1 MATLNS
7 FMSEIFS
14 IPSEKVKDFIN
25 NNNDSIILDV
35 RTEEEWNM
43 VGKPDGEA
51 LNVKTLFISLL
62 IGSDRQRN
70 ENFTKDF
77 NKKKISKKN
86 NILIICRSGVRSM
99 AAAELLQQQGYKN
112 LINISDGFE
121 GNPATGEGWKKSNLP
136 CK

>member
-1 MATLNS
+1 
-7 FMSEIFS
+7 MSEIFS

-25 NNNDSIILDV
+25 NNNDSVILDV

>member
-1 MATLNS
+1 
-7 FMSEIFS
+7 MSEIFS

-25 NNNDSIILDV
+25 NNNDSVILDV
-35 RTEEEWNM
+35 RTEEEWNI

-51 LNVKTLFISLL
+51 LNAKTIFISFLV
-62 IGSDRQRN
+62 GPDRQRN

-77 NKKKISKKN
+77 NEKKISKKN

-99 AAAELLQQQGYKN
+99 AAAKLLQQQGYTN

-121 GNPATGEGWKKSNLP
+121 GNPTAGEGWKKSRLP

>member
-1 MATLNS
+1 
-7 FMSEIFS
+7 MSEIFS

-25 NNNDSIILDV
+25 NNNDSVILDV

-77 NKKKISKKN
+77 NEKKISKKN

-121 GNPATGEGWKKSNLP
+121 GNPVTGEGWKKSNLP